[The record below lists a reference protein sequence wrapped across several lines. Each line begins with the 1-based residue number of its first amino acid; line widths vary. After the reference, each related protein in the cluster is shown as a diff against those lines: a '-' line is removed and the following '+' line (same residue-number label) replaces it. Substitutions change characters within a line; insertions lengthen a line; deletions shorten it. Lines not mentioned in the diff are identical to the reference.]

1 MSDLKQRFL
10 KAVDA
15 LEEQLNEGFF
25 LSFINK
31 IVVDEKKIFTIIN
44 ELRSMATE
52 SFEYTRAEPVAGTAI
67 DVDPVT
73 PPIDAPTAATISGEA
88 LLECTRRE
96 SEAIRRDAHG
106 YAEDMLIE
114 LESNLTRALNAVREG
129 RDTLAARNRNPGGN
143 S

>member
-1 MSDLKQRFL
+1 MSNLKQRFL

-25 LSFINK
+25 LSFMNK

-52 SFEYTRAEPVAGTAI
+52 SFESARAESAAGTNM
-67 DVDPVT
+67 DLDPVT
-73 PPIDAPTAATISGEA
+73 PPIDAPPAAMPTGGD

-96 SEAIRRDAHG
+96 AEAIRRDVHSF
-106 YAEDMLIE
+106 AEDMLIE

-129 RDTLAARNRNPGGN
+129 RDTLAARNRNPGGDP
-143 S
+143 